1 LFEKKQLIT
10 ALRQPAWAFTRKNHM
25 FRDVLLSTVTVGAA
39 GDGADDTSVAICWHL
54 TGDIMR
60 LQMNYRQAE
69 DYILSFTDY
78 EKIPGIAYT
87 SANYDLRRMEK
98 LLLPLGNPHLGTR
111 TVHIA
116 GTKGKGSTAAMISRV
131 LIAAGYNTGL
141 FTSPH
146 LHTLRERIRTSGTM
160 ISEADFAALVAKV
173 KPIVEKVNREA
184 AYGELTTF
192 EILTAIVFAYFKS
205 SRVDFQ
211 LLEVGLGGRLDATN
225 VAKAD
230 VCVITSI
237 SLDHTEILGDTVA
250 KIAAEKAG
258 IIKPGC
264 IVVSSPQVGEAA
276 EVIRQVCQQ
285 QGARLIQV
293 GEDIVWQ
300 KTGGDL
306 HLQNFAVKGRSGNY
320 DLAIPLLGDH
330 QLENAATALAALE
343 ALVYLGAKISAQ
355 DFVQGFGQVSW
366 PGRLQILSREPMV
379 LVDGAHNAYSMRKLV
394 EAIKKLFRF
403 KRCLVIFG
411 TSCDKDVLGMAK
423 ELESLADNIIITTS
437 SHPRA
442 ASISTL
448 AREFARL
455 DIKVDIVENIS
466 TALPKALAVAQK
478 KDLILVTGSLF
489 VVAEAID
496 YVIKAGVADVSR

>member
-1 LFEKKQLIT
+1 
-10 ALRQPAWAFTRKNHM
+10 M
-25 FRDVLLSTVTVGAA
+25 D
-39 GDGADDTSVAICWHL
+39 
-54 TGDIMR
+54 
-60 LQMNYRQAE
+60 YRQAE

-116 GTKGKGSTAAMISRV
+116 GTKGKGSTAAMISQV
-131 LIAAGYNTGL
+131 LITAGYNTGL

-146 LHTLRERIRTSGTM
+146 LHTLRERITTNGTM
-160 ISEADFAALVAKV
+160 ISEADFAALVTKL
-173 KPIVEKVNREA
+173 KPIVEKVNKEA

-192 EILTAIVFAYFKS
+192 EILTAVVFAYFKN

-211 LLEVGLGGRLDATN
+211 VLEVGLGGRLDATN

-264 IVVSSPQVGEAA
+264 IVVSSPQVSQAA
-276 EVIRQVCQQ
+276 KVIRRVCQQ

-293 GEDIVWQ
+293 GKDITWQ

-306 HLQNFAVKGRSGNY
+306 HLQTLAVKGKTGNY

-343 ALVYLGAKISAQ
+343 ALVCLGAKISAP
-355 DFVQGFGQVSW
+355 DIAQGFSQVSW

-379 LVDGAHNAYSMRKLV
+379 VADGAHNAYSMRKLV
-394 EAIKKLFRF
+394 ETIKKLFHCN
-403 KRCLVIFG
+403 RCFVIFG
-411 TSCDKDVLGMAK
+411 TSCDKDIPGMAG
-423 ELESLADNIIITTS
+423 ELKSLADTVIVTTS

-442 ASISTL
+442 ASASTL
-448 AREFARL
+448 TQEFTRL
-455 DIKVDIVENIS
+455 DIKVEVIESVS
-466 TALPKALAVAQK
+466 KALSKALAVAQK
-478 KDLILVTGSLF
+478 TDLILVTGSLF

-496 YVIKAGVADVSR
+496 YIVKAGTADISP

>member
-1 LFEKKQLIT
+1 MK
-10 ALRQPAWAFTRKNHM
+10 
-25 FRDVLLSTVTVGAA
+25 
-39 GDGADDTSVAICWHL
+39 
-54 TGDIMR
+54 
-60 LQMNYRQAE
+60 LQMDYRQAE

-98 LLLPLGNPHLGTR
+98 LLQPLGNPHLRTK

-116 GTKGKGSTAAMISRV
+116 GTKGKGSTAAMISQT
-131 LIAAGYNTGL
+131 LITADYKTGL

-146 LHTLRERIRTSGTM
+146 LHTLRERIRINGTM
-160 ISEADFAALVAKV
+160 ISEVDFAALVTKL

-192 EILTAIVFAYFKS
+192 EILTAVIFAYFKNS
-205 SRVDFQ
+205 QVDFQ
-211 LLEVGLGGRLDATN
+211 VLEVGLGGRLDATN

-258 IIKPGC
+258 IIKPEC
-264 IVVSSPQVGEAA
+264 IVVSSPQVNKVA
-276 EVIRQVCQQ
+276 EVIEQVCQQ

-293 GEDIVWQ
+293 GKDVTWQ

-306 HLQNFAVKGRSGNY
+306 YKQNLIVKGKAGNY
-320 DLAIPLLGDH
+320 DLTIPLLGDY

-343 ALVYLGAKISAQ
+343 ALVCLGANISAQ
-355 DFVQGFGQVSW
+355 NIATGFRQVNW

-379 LVDGAHNAYSMRKLV
+379 IVDGAHNAYSMGKLV
-394 EAIKKLFRF
+394 ESIKKYFQCD
-403 KRCLVIFG
+403 RCFVIFG
-411 TSCDKDVLGMAK
+411 TSCDKDIPGMARGLK
-423 ELESLADNIIITTS
+423 PLADNVIITSS

-442 ASISTL
+442 ASTPIL
-448 AREFARL
+448 IEEFAKL
-455 DIKVDIVENIS
+455 GIKVDVTENIAN
-466 TALPKALAVAQK
+466 ALSKALTVVK
-478 KDLILVTGSLF
+478 KTDLILVTGSLF
-489 VVAEAID
+489 VVAEALD
-496 YVIKAGVADVSR
+496 YVNKRKPGDISQ